1 MSSAQQGR
9 PRHLMDPERPVRP
22 VNDASL
28 ARVQRWV
35 LSSLTMV
42 TVAHFAVGLL
52 LAALVLPADAVG
64 GRVVLAVI
72 ATILWVAGIA
82 GARAIHGIPVVSAW
96 LVLGLVLGAVGA
108 GVVLA

>member
-1 MSSAQQGR
+1 MTTGQPRR
-9 PRHLMDPERPVRP
+9 PRHLMDPDHVVRP

-28 ARVQRWV
+28 VRVQRWV
-35 LSSLTMV
+35 LSSLTVV

-52 LAALVLPADAVG
+52 LAALVLPADAVA

-82 GARAIHGIPVVSAW
+82 GARAIHGVPAVSGW
-96 LVLGLVLGAVGA
+96 LAVGLVLGVIGA
-108 GVVLA
+108 GVVLV